1 MKKSMTIGLIMFMIA
16 ASASA
21 KELTLEEAVEM
32 GIKNNYQVKKDEK
45 NLENVK
51 IQVKEAYKLGMP
63 KLSYSGT
70 FTRMEE
76 YKNSNGNLVDS
87 NYSNQIILQQ
97 PLFAGG
103 QVITGIKVASIGE
116 EQSKYS
122 LQNTKNSV
130 RLEVIEAYG
139 SIIKLQKNLEVT
151 ERALNELN
159 KNYEVMSE
167 KYQLKMVTK
176 NVLLEM
182 EYSISDLESTIIQI
196 KNGIEISKIDLK
208 NKIGMN
214 QDEPIELKEFQDNSP
229 KASEINLSEDIAYAK
244 ENNLNIKIVKIGT
257 RLKEASEVMDRAALL
272 PQVNFQ
278 FNYGKEDP
286 ELSKSMDIGEWNWG
300 ATVAVNYDIWY
311 WGKNKNKY
319 ERAKNET
326 VKVKEDEK
334 NYLNNI
340 ELSVRNGYLEIL
352 RIEQTIAAKEKLV
365 ASAKEN
371 FEIER
376 ERMVNALITSTD
388 FLQAEN
394 RYRKAE
400 IDYNNM
406 KIDYYVTYEKYLDS
420 LGRGRK

>member
-51 IQVKEAYKLGMP
+51 LQVKEAYKLGMP

-76 YKNSNGNLVDS
+76 YKNSSGNLVDS

-208 NKIGMN
+208 NKIKGAYTN
-214 QDEPIELKEFQDNSP
+214 DVWFREELCD
-229 KASEINLSEDIAYAK
+229 
-244 ENNLNIKIVKIGT
+244 
-257 RLKEASEVMDRAALL
+257 
-272 PQVNFQ
+272 
-278 FNYGKEDP
+278 
-286 ELSKSMDIGEWNWG
+286 
-300 ATVAVNYDIWY
+300 
-311 WGKNKNKY
+311 
-319 ERAKNET
+319 
-326 VKVKEDEK
+326 
-334 NYLNNI
+334 
-340 ELSVRNGYLEIL
+340 
-352 RIEQTIAAKEKLV
+352 
-365 ASAKEN
+365 
-371 FEIER
+371 
-376 ERMVNALITSTD
+376 
-388 FLQAEN
+388 
-394 RYRKAE
+394 
-400 IDYNNM
+400 
-406 KIDYYVTYEKYLDS
+406 
-420 LGRGRK
+420 

>member
-51 IQVKEAYKLGMP
+51 LQVKEAYKLGMP

-196 KNGIEISKIDLK
+196 KNGIEISKIEVYRKRAMTSESWKLYK
-208 NKIGMN
+208 T
-214 QDEPIELKEFQDNSP
+214 EYPSKE
-229 KASEINLSEDIAYAK
+229 
-244 ENNLNIKIVKIGT
+244 T
-257 RLKEASEVMDRAALL
+257 REYLEV
-272 PQVNFQ
+272 
-278 FNYGKEDP
+278 
-286 ELSKSMDIGEWNWG
+286 
-300 ATVAVNYDIWY
+300 
-311 WGKNKNKY
+311 
-319 ERAKNET
+319 
-326 VKVKEDEK
+326 VKV
-334 NYLNNI
+334 N
-340 ELSVRNGYLEIL
+340 
-352 RIEQTIAAKEKLV
+352 
-365 ASAKEN
+365 
-371 FEIER
+371 
-376 ERMVNALITSTD
+376 
-388 FLQAEN
+388 
-394 RYRKAE
+394 
-400 IDYNNM
+400 
-406 KIDYYVTYEKYLDS
+406 
-420 LGRGRK
+420 